1 MSDFS
6 DNQDAVLVRLVRPYL
21 QQQQTIQWDTVVKR
35 MRVQT
40 KSKQALWERLKTLKQ
55 THGKLLD
62 RFPASYFRTHSAWQP
77 TLRCPPQPITKGIIS
92 AQPRTRPSR
101 QAHVI
106 TEAVFRGVSQR
117 DVRQLPGKPH
127 FNAGEI
133 ASGGVTMLLKVLN
146 IGAGAT
152 FGDIGCGIG
161 NVLVQ
166 VALESSVKACI
177 GVEVREEL
185 VAAAHSA
192 LLSNS
197 TKYPELL
204 RVSIYQVDICN
215 LAEGVYRALSD
226 CSDVLV
232 KNIVFAEEANLALEQ
247 FLCMSTV
254 ASQVVLGRK
263 MCPRHRNSCGHVFCL
278 LWDLVQPVQ
287 LEVEWASIS
296 HEFYLYRRAQ
306 LASF

>member
-1 MSDFS
+1 FS

-21 QQQQTIQWDTVVKR
+21 LQQQPLQWGTVVKR
-35 MRVQT
+35 VRVQT
-40 KSKQALWERLKTLKQ
+40 KSKQALRERLKTLKK

-62 RFPASYFRTHSAWQP
+62 RFPALYFRTRSAWQP
-77 TLRCPPQPITKGIIS
+77 TLQCPPQPITKG
-92 AQPRTRPSR
+92 T
-101 QAHVI
+101 HVI

-117 DVRQLPGKPH
+117 NVRQLPGMPH

-152 FGDIGCGIG
+152 LGDIGCGIG

-166 VALESSVKACI
+166 VALESGSKACI

-192 LLSNS
+192 LFS
-197 TKYPELL
+197 
-204 RVSIYQVDICN
+204 
-215 LAEGVYRALSD
+215 VYRALSD
-226 CSDVLV
+226 CSVVLV
-232 KNIVFAEEANLALEQ
+232 NNIVFAEEANLALEQ

-263 MCPRHRNSCGHVFCL
+263 MYPRHRNSCGRVFCL

-287 LEVEWASIS
+287 LEVKWASIS
-296 HEFYLYRRAQ
+296 HEFYLCRR
-306 LASF
+306 